1 LNSQPEM
8 LKLKRRTAGHMDQ
21 DGLTEIGTGLLFI
34 IMGFFMTQNSLLVL
48 ILVLLLLIIVK
59 LLEMASIVPLNIIRE
74 RFIYPRT
81 GYVKLHYEDVK
92 PPSRFA
98 AFITFSFIFFAYI
111 LLFNFAADGTIH
123 SRGVRWNPVLLGGIV
138 GSGGLAIN
146 KAGRIPKRILY
157 ALAAIAFGLLVSI
170 VNSHETIPQGGAL
183 LCTWYGVFM
192 LAAGIVVLIRFM
204 IKYRN
209 HPIEK
214 YDEQ

>member
-1 LNSQPEM
+1 MNSQPEM

-21 DGLTEIGTGLLFI
+21 DGLTEIAMGLSFI
-34 IMGFFMTQNSLLVL
+34 IMGFILPNIWLFIILGSLLVI
-48 ILVLLLLIIVK
+48 ILG
-59 LLEMASIVPLNIIRE
+59 LLEMVSIKPLNIIRE

-81 GYVKLHYEDVK
+81 GYVKLPYEDVK
-92 PPSRFA
+92 PPSRFT
-98 AFITFSFIFFAYI
+98 AFIPFSFVFIAYI
-111 LLFNFAADGTIH
+111 LLFNFTADGTIH
-123 SRGVRWNPVLLGGIV
+123 SRGVRWNPFLIGGIAAT
-138 GSGGLAIN
+138 GELAIN
-146 KAGRIPKRILY
+146 KAVRIPKRIFY
-157 ALAAIAFGLLVSI
+157 ALAAIAFGLYVSI

-183 LCTWYGVFM
+183 FCTWYGVFM

>member
-1 LNSQPEM
+1 MESQPEM
-8 LKLKRRTAGHMDQ
+8 LKLKRRIAGHMDQ

-34 IMGFFMTQNSLLVL
+34 ILGFILPNIWLGWLAIIFFGLLVL
-48 ILVLLLLIIVK
+48 
-59 LLEMASIVPLNIIRE
+59 ASIKPLNIIRE

-81 GYVKLHYEDVK
+81 GYVKLPYEDVK
-92 PPSRFA
+92 PPSRFTA
-98 AFITFSFIFFAYI
+98 MVTFLFVFIAYI
-111 LLFNFAADGTIH
+111 LLFNFAGDGTVH
-123 SRGVRWNPVLLGGIV
+123 SQSVRWNPILLGGIA

-157 ALAAIAFGLLVSI
+157 ALAAIAFGFFVSI
-170 VNSHETIPQGGAL
+170 VNSHETILQGGAL
-183 LCTWYGVFM
+183 FFTWYGIFM